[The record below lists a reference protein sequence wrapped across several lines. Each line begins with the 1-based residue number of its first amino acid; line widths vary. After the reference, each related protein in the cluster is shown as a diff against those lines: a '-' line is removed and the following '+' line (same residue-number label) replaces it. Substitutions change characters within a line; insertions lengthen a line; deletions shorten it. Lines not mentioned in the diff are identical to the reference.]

1 MLYNLYEQLTKNS
14 EFINNI
20 IRQNNIIIKK
30 FKVFKTQ
37 LKILLEMYNNI
48 NEEFKYY
55 YDIKTH
61 IRTNTTNTFIYLYK
75 FYSKKIKIE
84 IINNIYNIF
93 YIENYIKFLFIK
105 YTNYEIIIYKNNDDN
120 LLTFAE
126 NYYYYCNNIKLYIDE
141 YYNTSQIIENYKL
154 KIYNASILV
163 NTK

>member
-1 MLYNLYEQLTKNS
+1 MSDDPRN
-14 EFINNI
+14 
-20 IRQNNIIIKK
+20 
-30 FKVFKTQ
+30 
-37 LKILLEMYNNI
+37 
-48 NEEFKYY
+48 
-55 YDIKTH
+55 H
-61 IRTNTTNTFIYLYK
+61 LYK

>member
-20 IRQNNIIIKK
+20 IRQNSIIIKK

-48 NEEFKYY
+48 NEELKYY

-61 IRTNTTNTFIYLYK
+61 IRTHTTNTFIYLYK